1 LTASG
6 NLSLPYAPG
15 GAPWTVALK
24 VDGDLLKTLKLDADS
39 RGYLPA
45 RLSGELQP
53 LADNLPAELRITADS
68 FKPSA
73 DLPDTLQLNQLDL
86 TAKGDLKNG
95 YQVLGKAVLPAKRP
109 GGPAAARQGR
119 RQGRADR
126 RPGVDGQR
134 PPEPQ
139 AQCRAGLAARLQRRG
154 ENRLAGFPWHR
165 LYPVIDEPQVVL
177 RTFNGEVSY
186 KDGNYLGNSRPIST
200 VPPAS
205 SMWSRRSVAT
215 SSRSSCPS

>member
-126 RPGVDGQR
+126 RPGVDGRR

-139 AQCRAGLAARLQRRG
+139 AQAELDWSKASAPRRKSLGWISLASPLSGDRRT
-154 ENRLAGFPWHR
+154 
-165 LYPVIDEPQVVL
+165 QVVL